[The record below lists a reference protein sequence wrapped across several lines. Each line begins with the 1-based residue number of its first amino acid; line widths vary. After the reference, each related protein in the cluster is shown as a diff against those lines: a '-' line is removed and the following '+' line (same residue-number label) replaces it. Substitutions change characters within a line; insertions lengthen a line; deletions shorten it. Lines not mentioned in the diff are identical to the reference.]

1 MQKDHRIIK
10 AVYGAK
16 KDPRK
21 ADELIRSYIPFI
33 RSEAAKCISR
43 VCTEQDDEYSI
54 ALIAFHE
61 AILGYER
68 ERGAFL
74 GYASML
80 IKSRIIDYQRREA
93 RHQGQVSIYA
103 ESGEDDRTILD
114 EMADGRDHYEEAV
127 NLEATK
133 QEIAELSAVMARFGV
148 SFSDVADHSPRQERT
163 LEACTRAVRW
173 AAGDKLLLEEL
184 LRTGKL
190 PMARLVQG
198 SGAERKTLER
208 DRKYILAML
217 LIQTNGYEIIR
228 GHLRH
233 VLKGKG
239 GRAV

>member
-173 AAGDKLLLEEL
+173 AAGDELLLEEL

-208 DRKYILAML
+208 HRKYILAML

-233 VLKGKG
+233 VFKGKG
-239 GRAV
+239 GRTV

>member
-163 LEACTRAVRW
+163 LEACTRAIRW
-173 AAGDKLLLEEL
+173 AAGDELLLGEL
-184 LRTGKL
+184 LRTGKM

-208 DRKYILAML
+208 HRKYILAML

-233 VLKGKG
+233 VFKGKG